1 MGKSL
6 QDQLLKAGLTTT
18 HKAAKARKAN
28 RVEDRARREGR
39 AESESEAQRAA
50 REAAE
55 AKAEKDRELNR
66 QRDAERAAEAS
77 AAQARNIVEHAR
89 VDSAG
94 SDTAFNFTVDGV
106 IKTVQVTAEQH
117 RHLASGHLAV
127 AQAASGHA
135 LIPAVAAGKVESRL
149 PELILCWHRGEDAAP
164 SDENDPYAG
173 YEIPDDLMW

>member
-6 QDQLLKAGLTTT
+6 QDQLLKAGLTTK

-39 AESESEAQRAA
+39 APDESDAQRAA

-66 QRDAERAAEAS
+66 QRNAEREAEAT

-89 VDSAG
+89 IDINSP
-94 SDTAFNFTVDGV
+94 DTAFNFTVAGV
-106 IKTVQVTAEQH
+106 IKTLQVTAEQH
-117 RHLASGHLAV
+117 RHLASGRLAI
-127 AQAASGHA
+127 AESDSGHA
-135 LIPAVAAGKVESRL
+135 VIPAIAAEKVESRL
-149 PELILCWHRGEDAAP
+149 PEIIVCWHRGDDAEPTDED
-164 SDENDPYAG
+164 DPYAS